1 MDRLRWRIVLAVA
14 VVTVA
19 ASGCTFVARVSVD
32 ANGVQGNAETNHP
45 ALDGDGRYVAFSS
58 VASNLVKGD
67 TNAREDVFVR
77 DNDTHAVE
85 RVSVSSDG
93 TEANGG
99 SSSPAISDDGRY
111 VAFDSFATN
120 LVVAGGG
127 PQSNVFVHD
136 RQTGETTL
144 VSPAGGVR
152 SDISATGRYVAYI
165 PLPIGQVV
173 ALFDR
178 DTATVENFGAE
189 SNGTVSELSIS
200 DDANRVLVTKFEGF
214 DNETALPILRGR
226 VYDRAVDTTL
236 ALARPSAYSAKL
248 SGDGHYVAYTWV
260 LPTGTPGNPGP
271 LQFPLMWQDLD
282 GPDAGVISNGGV
294 FEGATAISRDGRYV
308 AFVTSAAR
316 VPDDTNGAADVYV
329 WDRVAA
335 RPILVGTDAIGR
347 PTLTSSEGL
356 ASFSGDGRY
365 VGFSSRARHTAGD
378 TNGVG
383 DVFIRAVAAPTPVA
397 AVPAGAARGASETIS
412 VTGSAFAPD
421 VTVSFRGTGITV
433 LDATWVSETELTV
446 AITVAADAS
455 VGARDLVVNDPGLGA
470 GGTAGSLGFCAR
482 CFTVS

>member
-1 MDRLRWRIVLAVA
+1 MDRLRWRLVLTVA
-14 VVTVA
+14 VVAVV
-19 ASGCTFVARVSVD
+19 ASGCTFVARVSVGT
-32 ANGVQGNAETNHP
+32 NGVQGNAESNHP

-58 VASNLVKGD
+58 VAGDLVPGD
-67 TNAREDVFVR
+67 SNAREDVFVR
-77 DNDTHAVE
+77 DNVTHVVE
-85 RVSVSSDG
+85 RVSVSTDG

-99 SSSPAISDDGRY
+99 SSNPAISDDGRY
-111 VAFDSFATN
+111 VAFDSLATN
-120 LVVAGGG
+120 LVAGGG

-144 VSPAGGVR
+144 VSPSGGTR
-152 SDISATGRYVAYI
+152 PDISATGRYVAFI
-165 PLPIGQVV
+165 PLPVGQVV

-189 SNGTVSELSIS
+189 SSGTVSELSIS
-200 DDANRVLVTKFEGF
+200 DDANRVLVTKLEGF
-214 DNETALPILRGR
+214 DPGTGFPNIRGR
-226 VYDRAVDTTL
+226 VYDRAADTTI
-236 ALARPSAYSAKL
+236 ALARPTAYSAKL

-260 LPTGTPGNPGP
+260 LSTGTPDNPSP
-271 LQFPLMWQDLD
+271 LQFPLMWQNLD
-282 GPDAGVISNGGV
+282 GPDAGVISFGPV

-335 RPILVGTDAIGR
+335 RPILAGTDAIGR

-365 VGFSSRARHTAGD
+365 LGFSSRARHTAGD

-383 DVFIRAVAAPTPVA
+383 DVFVRAVAAPEPVA
-397 AVPAGAARGASETIS
+397 AAPASAARGTSETIS
-412 VTGSAFAPD
+412 VTGTAFAPD
-421 VTVSFRGTGITV
+421 ATVLFQGTGITA
-433 LDATWVSETELTV
+433 LGTTWVSDTELSV
-446 AITVAADAS
+446 AITIAADAP
-455 VGARDLVVNDPGLGA
+455 VGARDLVVTDPGIGA
-470 GGTAGSLGFCAR
+470 GGSAGSLGFCAG